1 MARFT
6 ATQARAGNAAAVAR
20 MRAALS
26 GYSERSLEQA
36 GSRTLAGARRRF
48 EPAAKRVIR
57 TTYNI
62 KAGDLSGKFRVLTGL
77 DTDGEYIALEA
88 NTKGVPLIR
97 FGGRWGGRAR
107 LNGRWAQAASAQ
119 VRRGGRKVYT
129 SAFIATI
136 GGTRRM
142 VARQLVRDGGG
153 KRDPRNR
160 LRTLTGPSPF
170 QMLEGDNDANARA
183 VADEV
188 NAFIARELPR
198 QLRMLRKS
206 R

>member
-6 ATQARAGNAAAVAR
+6 LSQARAGN
-20 MRAALS
+20 RAAIQRLTS
-26 GYSERSLEQA
+26 ALEGYSPRQLEQA

-57 TTYNI
+57 GSYSV
-62 KAGDLSGKFRVLTGL
+62 KPSELSGKFRVLTGA
-77 DTDGEYIALEA
+77 DTDGEFIALQA
-88 NTKGVPLIR
+88 DTRATPLIQ

-107 LNGRWAQAASAQ
+107 INGRWAQAASAQ
-119 VRRGGRKVYT
+119 IRRGGRKIYL

-136 GGTRRM
+136 NGTRRM
-142 VARQLVRDGGG
+142 VVRQLLRDGGG

-160 LRTLTGPSPF
+160 LRSLTGPSPY
-170 QMLEGDNDANARA
+170 QMLEGDQDANARA

-198 QLRMLRKS
+198 QLRLLRKT